1 MYFNLFFFFFFHC
14 EMLTLQPGKALPY
27 QIKVRFVRELG
38 KAKQPS
44 WTSHSPDC
52 LVYSHFLFILNSL
65 RGVNFVE
72 AEWALSTCAIVSI
85 DHCEITLIHFIKVT
99 KDFKNK
105 YESLKDKDVY
115 IVCYQK
121 PYSMKT
127 LFLNRKRKSNSSLVL
142 AYIHC
147 ETIVTHLVKVTIK
160 DFKGSLMS

>member
-1 MYFNLFFFFFFHC
+1 MWNVNPTARKGF
-14 EMLTLQPGKALPY
+14 TLSNQSEVCQGAGKS
-27 QIKVRFVRELG
+27 QG
-38 KAKQPS
+38 QS

-52 LVYSHFLFILNSL
+52 LVYSHFLFILNFL
-65 RGVNFVE
+65 RGVHFVE

-85 DHCEITLIHFIKVT
+85 NHCEITLIHFIKVT

-105 YESLKDKDVY
+105 YESLKDKEVY

-127 LFLNRKRKSNSSLVL
+127 LFLNKKRKSNSRLVL

-147 ETIVTHLVKVTIK
+147 ETIVINLVKVTIK
-160 DFKGSLMS
+160 YFKGSLMS